1 MATPAGKP
9 ILICFDNSAGARRAI
24 ETAGDL
30 FPGHTTI
37 VLHVWSPI
45 SLIVAAYGGMV
56 ALPAYDDDALQ
67 RGAAELAEIG
77 SKLAIEAGLSAKP
90 EIAEVTYEGTWHT
103 ILDIAREYDAELIVI
118 GARGLSTFK
127 SVMLGSVS
135 HSVLQHAHVPVLV
148 VPPAAQDGS
157 SPQAAAHATATA

>member
-1 MATPAGKP
+1 MNTTQSRP
-9 ILICFDNSAGARRAI
+9 ILICYDGSEGARRAI
-24 ETAGDL
+24 ATAAGL
-30 FPGHTTI
+30 FAGHKTI
-37 VLHVWSPI
+37 VLNVWSPI
-45 SLIVAAYGGMV
+45 SVMVAAYGGMA
-56 ALPAYDDDALQ
+56 ALPSYDDDVLQEGATKVAAAGSAL
-67 RGAAELAEIG
+67 A
-77 SKLAIEAGLSAKP
+77 SEAGLKAQP